1 MAMHQD
7 HFSMLSE
14 LERLAAMALD
24 PVRVHEL
31 GEDQW
36 PIAMLAAALIA
47 GGDESRRAELM
58 VAYGVF
64 VQKNSSAA
72 RASSL
77 VQLSRFV
84 GANKGNGWRGFLPC
98 ATADPDA
105 SLRRKAAI
113 YICTLA
119 TPGELERFTG
129 VAELARRLAADESM
143 PVSALE
149 ALLSLGDMRFLPLL
163 ESLYSLPETRLA
175 TWLGTLDVVPNHLF
189 YNWLLG
195 ALEKQPALASELV
208 NLLVRTAT
216 KASVIID
223 LTLPVPSWA
232 FKSAAPQPLHGW
244 TPQEYFTRMIPRLLP
259 HLSAEQLGE
268 VKVAF
273 GGA

>member
-1 MAMHQD
+1 
-7 HFSMLSE
+7 MLSE

-58 VAYGVF
+58 AAYGVF
-64 VQKNSSAA
+64 VQKNPAAA

-84 GANKGNGWRGFLPC
+84 SANKGNGWRGFLPC

-143 PVSALE
+143 PLSALE

-163 ESLYSLPETRLA
+163 EPLYSLPEARLA
-175 TWLGTLDVVPNHLF
+175 AWFGALDVVPNHLF

-195 ALEKQPALASELV
+195 ALEKKPALASELV
-208 NLLVRTAT
+208 GLLVRTAT

-244 TPQEYFTRMIPRLLP
+244 TPQEYFARMNPRLLP